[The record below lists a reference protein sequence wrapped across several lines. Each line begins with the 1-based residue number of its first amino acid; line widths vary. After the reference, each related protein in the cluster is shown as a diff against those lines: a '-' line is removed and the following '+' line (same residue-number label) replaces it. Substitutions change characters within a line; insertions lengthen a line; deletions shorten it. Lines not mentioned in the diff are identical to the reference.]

1 MSFFPEIKLKGMT
14 SFMDFMTTKKT
25 SFPDKSFIQLLPPFA
40 FMKIY
45 VQVSCSTKQV
55 NYCHSALHLL
65 HEPAIFVICV
75 ADVEE
80 EPVREHFE
88 DCGDVEGVRIIR
100 DRQTGLGKGFG
111 FVLFKVF
118 SFCFTQNTRYI

>member
-65 HEPAIFVICV
+65 HEPAIFVVLQMWKRSQC
-75 ADVEE
+75 ENTS
-80 EPVREHFE
+80 
-88 DCGDVEGVRIIR
+88 RIV
-100 DRQTGLGKGFG
+100 GMW
-111 FVLFKVF
+111 KV
-118 SFCFTQNTRYI
+118 